1 VEGQSPEEEEEHQRE
16 KKPRS
21 SPEEAQKKPNQAQA
35 EEAMGG
41 IRWRPELARAAV
53 ITAQA
58 SARGAQQ
65 I

>member
-1 VEGQSPEEEEEHQRE
+1 VEGQSPEEEERQRK

-41 IRWRPELARAAV
+41 MAIIKPSWPWPQIPLCGMRSSV
-53 ITAQA
+53 MA
-58 SARGAQQ
+58 S
-65 I
+65 